1 MIKDRA
7 SGVLLHITSL
17 PGKYGI
23 GSLGNEAYRFVDF
36 LERTGQKYW
45 QILPINPVSE
55 GMGFSPYA
63 AFSAFAGNHYF
74 ISFEKLAEKNWLPS
88 NFFDNIPVNE
98 YSSFVDFDFI
108 STLYKKKHLELYNI
122 FIRQAYH
129 EHDAFKLFCS
139 ENVWLEDY
147 ALFAACAD
155 EFKTF
160 CWRDWPEDL
169 AFRKNGAL
177 DEWKDKLRE
186 SFEMHKL
193 LQFIFYTQWRDLKN
207 YCRDKNISIIGD
219 IPIYA
224 SYESC
229 DAWTNTEIF
238 ELDNLSLK
246 PTHVAGVPPDYF
258 SETGQRWGN
267 PLYRWFDENGSLNTQ
282 TARWWKR
289 RISHLSN
296 FVDLIRIDHFR
307 AFESYW
313 SIEAEEET
321 AVKGKWIKG
330 PGRDF
335 FDYLKSEG
343 CGDNLL
349 AEDLGIITEEVDE
362 LRDTLGLHGMKVL
375 QFAFDFDSKNT
386 HLPQNYTTLN
396 CICYTG
402 THDNNTTNGWFY
414 GDDISGE
421 QRRYILDYLGL
432 DNDSEFHWKLI
443 RHAMM
448 SVAKTVIIPM
458 QDILGY
464 GREFRM
470 NIPGTVGTNW
480 RWKLSKDSVPSHVEE
495 KLLWKVKKYNRLTNN
510 EKNS

>member
-1 MIKDRA
+1 M
-7 SGVLLHITSL
+7 V
-17 PGKYGI
+17 
-23 GSLGNEAYRFVDF
+23 E
-36 LERTGQKYW
+36 
-45 QILPINPVSE
+45 
-55 GMGFSPYA
+55 
-63 AFSAFAGNHYF
+63 
-74 ISFEKLAEKNWLPS
+74 
-88 NFFDNIPVNE
+88 
-98 YSSFVDFDFI
+98 
-108 STLYKKKHLELYNI
+108 EL
-122 FIRQAYH
+122 F
-129 EHDAFKLFCS
+129 
-139 ENVWLEDY
+139 
-147 ALFAACAD
+147 
-155 EFKTF
+155 
-160 CWRDWPEDL
+160 
-169 AFRKNGAL
+169 
-177 DEWKDKLRE
+177 
-186 SFEMHKL
+186 
-193 LQFIFYTQWRDLKN
+193 
-207 YCRDKNISIIGD
+207 
-219 IPIYA
+219 
-224 SYESC
+224 
-229 DAWTNTEIF
+229 
-238 ELDNLSLK
+238 
-246 PTHVAGVPPDYF
+246 
-258 SETGQRWGN
+258 
-267 PLYRWFDENGSLNTQ
+267 
-282 TARWWKR
+282 
-289 RISHLSN
+289 HLSN

-307 AFESYW
+307 DGIIW
-313 SIEAEEET
+313 SIDAEEET

-480 RWKLSKDSVPSHVEE
+480 RWKLSKESVPSHVEE
-495 KLLWKVKKYNRLTNN
+495 KLLWKVKKYNRLRDN